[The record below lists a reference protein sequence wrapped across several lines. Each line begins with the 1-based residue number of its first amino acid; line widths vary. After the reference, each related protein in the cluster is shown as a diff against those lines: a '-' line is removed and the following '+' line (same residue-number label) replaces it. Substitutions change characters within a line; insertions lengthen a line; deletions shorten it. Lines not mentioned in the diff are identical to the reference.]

1 MASLSTYNPS
11 LILSANQA
19 LLGQV
24 SGSLRSVQAEYRE
37 SGINLY
43 CYFDGEI
50 SEDDREAMSL
60 VSTYVAA
67 DFPDHMVNEHCIRV
81 DAPESVPLVEE
92 RHPVF
97 ERMEKGK

>member
-1 MASLSTYNPS
+1 MASSSTYNPS

-24 SGSLRSVQAEYRE
+24 SGSLRSVHVEYGE
-37 SGINLY
+37 SEINLY

-60 VSTYVAA
+60 VGTYVAA
-67 DFPDHMVNEHCIRV
+67 DFPDHMVNDHCIRV
-81 DAPESVPLVEE
+81 DAPERIPLAEE

-97 ERMEKGK
+97 ERKEKEE